1 MNKMYSAPDPVV
13 LARLLAAH
21 SVLQGASTPEALP
34 SLVTE
39 ALREVPGVAEAALLL
54 DGAGDAPAPGPGTP
68 LSVPVETKSISLPVE
83 TPSASYARLLLTIDD
98 AETWADHQAAVA
110 DFAGWLAVLIEN
122 HRQRAELQSARAGSA
137 HLVEKQRALFVGLQ
151 EALLD
156 VPEHLSGV
164 RFGHV
169 YRSAADEASMGG
181 DFYDVFETKDGGV
194 GVVVG
199 DVCGHGLEAVRL
211 GTMVKDSVAAFSHQ
225 FAMPHH
231 VLRETNRL
239 LLEKKLDGFVTAFVG
254 FLDADTGVM
263 VYSSAGHPPPLLSED
278 GDVTSLAS
286 RSTPLGIFFDA
297 RYSDGR
303 VTMKPGE
310 TMVLYTDG
318 LTEARR
324 GDSFF
329 GEQGLIDAMR
339 ALVAWPTDKLPA
351 LLLERA
357 LAFSDGC
364 LRDDVALL
372 VLRYTGPAPAAR

>member
-21 SVLQGASTPEALP
+21 GVLQGAPTPEALP
-34 SLVTE
+34 PLVTA
-39 ALREVPGVAEAALLL
+39 ALEEVPGVAEAALLL
-54 DGAGDAPAPGPGTP
+54 DGAGDAPAPGDST
-68 LSVPVETKSISLPVE
+68 SLLVE
-83 TPSASYARLLLTIDD
+83 TPSASYGRLLLTVDD
-98 AETWADHQAAVA
+98 AEAWVDYQTAVA
-110 DFAGWLAVLIEN
+110 DFAGWLGVLLEN

-156 VPEHLSGV
+156 VPENLSGV

-199 DVCGHGLEAVRL
+199 DVCGHGIEAVRV

-239 LLEKKLDGFVTAFVG
+239 LLEKKFDGFVTAFVG
-254 FLDADTGVM
+254 FLDPNTGVM
-263 VYSSAGHPPPLLSED
+263 IYSSAGHPPPVMTED
-278 GDVTSLAS
+278 GDVTSLDS

-310 TMVLYTDG
+310 TMLLYTDG
-318 LTEARR
+318 ITEARR
-324 GDSFF
+324 GDSLF
-329 GEQGLIDAMR
+329 GEEGLVDAMR

-364 LRDDVALL
+364 LGDDVALL
-372 VLRYTGPAPAAR
+372 VLRYTGPTPAAR